1 MIEKLSK
8 ADQFLY
14 GKIDNESKNAR
25 LAGSRVVALLESFQ
39 KKSFNKELL
48 VLINHMKKIPTI
60 DIVEFASIVEETGM
74 KLQKFNIELSTHPE
88 LINTFEENKIYEL
101 LNEIQLFGTSC
112 MELSK
117 KALEFQ
123 TDLDR

>member
-1 MIEKLSK
+1 MIGKLSK

-25 LAGSRVVALLESFQ
+25 LAGSRIVALLESFQ
-39 KKSFNKELL
+39 EKSFNKELL
-48 VLINHMKKIPTI
+48 ILINHMKKIPTI

-88 LINTFEENKIYEL
+88 LINAFEENKISEL
-101 LNEIQLFGTSC
+101 LHEIQLFGTSC

-123 TDLDR
+123 ADLDR